1 MNSFSSANLAV
12 VAYVSVKSDGSSPD
26 TNSGVTT
33 AWVSTGV
40 YDIILPGDP
49 SQQAP
54 LQEGQEA
61 GRTLIFA
68 TVRNTSGVDIS
79 VSDVAGTSL
88 IKRVRTTFSPTS
100 APADEDFDLLILRTL
115 IPPPAGAPA

>member
-33 AWVSTGV
+33 TWVSTGV

-79 VSDVAGTSL
+79 VSDVTGTSL

-100 APADEDFDLLILRTL
+100 TPADEDFDLLILRTL